1 MVDRMPCSTELVW
14 YVSYGSNMAA
24 SRLRY
29 YLAGGTPP
37 GARRPHP
44 GARDPRRPRAAHGIS
59 IPGEVYFARRS
70 SLWGGGIAFFDPN
83 APGVT
88 AARAHLVSLGQ
99 FSDIAAQEM
108 RRTPGRDLDLT
119 RALATGRDQ
128 LGPGWYETLLH
139 LGDLDGIPLLT
150 FTAPGP
156 SDAADPNAPAGPYLR
171 LLAHGLQEAHDWEPA
186 EVSSYLSQLRGARGS
201 WSHAEVS
208 QLLADAA

>member
-1 MVDRMPCSTELVW
+1 MVEQMPCSTELVW

-24 SRLRY
+24 SRLGY

-44 GARDPRRPRAAHGIS
+44 GARDPRRPRASRGVS

-70 SLWGGGIAFFDPN
+70 SLWGGGIAFFDPD

-88 AARAHLVSLGQ
+88 AARAHLVSAGQ

-108 RRTPGRDLDLT
+108 RQVPGRDLDLT
-119 RALATGRDQ
+119 RAVETGRDE

-139 LGDLDGIPLLT
+139 LGDLDGIPMLT

-156 SDAADPNAPAGPYLR
+156 AGAAAPNAPAGPYLR
-171 LLAHGLQEAHDWEPA
+171 VLAQGLREAHDWEPA
-186 EVSSYLSQLRGARGS
+186 EVSSYLSQLRGAHGV
-201 WSHAEVS
+201 WSHAAIS
-208 QLLADAA
+208 GLLADAA

>member
-29 YLAGGTPP
+29 YLTGGTPP

-44 GARDPRRPRAAHGIS
+44 GARDPRRPRAARGIS

-70 SLWGGGIAFFDPN
+70 SLWGGGIAFFDPD

-88 AARAHLVSLGQ
+88 AARAHLMSLGQ

-108 RRTPGRDLDLT
+108 RRVPGRDLDLT
-119 RALATGRDQ
+119 RALANGRDE
-128 LGPGWYETLLH
+128 LGPGWYDTLLH
-139 LGDLDGIPLLT
+139 LGDLDGMPLLT

-156 SDAADPNAPAGPYLR
+156 ADAAVPNAPAGPYLQVLAR
-171 LLAHGLQEAHDWEPA
+171 GLREAHGWEPA
-186 EVSSYLSQLRGARGS
+186 EVSTYLSQLRGARGA
-201 WSHAEVS
+201 WSHAAIS
-208 QLLADAA
+208 GLLADAA